1 MEPEPDDFPV
11 IAVLKEGETL
21 GDWTIREKLGQGSY
35 GAVYTVVN
43 KKGELYAMKTESVKS
58 YNKVLKAEYYVL
70 SELKR
75 IKAQHFCTIID
86 SGLIGETKYLV
97 MTLVGLTL
105 TELRKYDPTVKVHKF
120 SLGCALS
127 VGIKCLEAIQEIHSV
142 GYLHRDIKPSN
153 YAIGRIEVRQ
163 IYLLDFGMCR
173 KYKDNSSNIRNPR
186 SFAAFR
192 GTVRYAPLSCHVAR
206 EQCRKDDLESWLY
219 QQVELTTGRLPW
231 KNMKDRD
238 DVGKCKKLCRQKE
251 YVKELLGGCPREY
264 LAILRLID
272 SLRYYSD
279 PDYARICEYLR
290 EAIRNNNVSEYPYDW
305 EMLNEKTAAE

>member
-1 MEPEPDDFPV
+1 M
-11 IAVLKEGETL
+11 
-21 GDWTIREKLGQGSY
+21 Q
-35 GAVYTVVN
+35 
-43 KKGELYAMKTESVKS
+43 
-58 YNKVLKAEYYVL
+58 
-70 SELKR
+70 
-75 IKAQHFCTIID
+75 
-86 SGLIGETKYLV
+86 
-97 MTLVGLTL
+97 
-105 TELRKYDPTVKVHKF
+105 ELRKYNPAAKVHKF

-142 GYLHRDIKPSN
+142 GN

-192 GTVRYAPLSCHVAR
+192 GT
-206 EQCRKDDLESWLY
+206 
-219 QQVELTTGRLPW
+219 VELTTGRLPW

-272 SLRYYSD
+272 SLRFD
-279 PDYARICEYLR
+279 PFSSHLSVIFRRI
-290 EAIRNNNVSEYPYDW
+290 SS
-305 EMLNEKTAAE
+305 